1 MGYRVHVVKRHE
13 EYADMEAFNWKTQ
26 EFEEILYVLGC
37 NISGDEPYDRIEF
50 TKQDLKD
57 ALKIVKAYIRDG
69 SVDEKSISKL
79 KIDQEKIENLD
90 IDQINE
96 ELDAIEDTL
105 GYTAEEFL
113 ETMNVFLKE
122 SDKKSEWIVFVWW

>member
-1 MGYRVHVVKRHE
+1 MGYRAHVVKRQE
-13 EYADMEAFNWKTQ
+13 EYADIEAFNWKTQ
-26 EFEEILYVLGC
+26 EFKGILSVLGC
-37 NISGDEPYDRIEF
+37 NISGEEPYDRMEL

-96 ELDAIEDTL
+96 ELDSIEATL

-113 ETMNVFLKE
+113 ETMGVFLKE
-122 SDKKSEWIVFVWW
+122 SDKKSEWVVFVWW